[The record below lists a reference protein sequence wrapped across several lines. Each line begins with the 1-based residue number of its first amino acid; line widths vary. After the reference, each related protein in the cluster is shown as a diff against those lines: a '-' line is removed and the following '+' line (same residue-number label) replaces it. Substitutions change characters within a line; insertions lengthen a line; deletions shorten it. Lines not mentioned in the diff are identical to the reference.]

1 MIFNVSPSAS
11 KRHSIKRSA
20 AAHSRTGPPRTSS
33 LAKVQ
38 VLERHG
44 RSGERESNLRLRLGE
59 PPP

>member
-1 MIFNVSPSAS
+1 
-11 KRHSIKRSA
+11 
-20 AAHSRTGPPRTSS
+20 